1 MTKEGAQ
8 GELHC
13 SSLVDITLTTYTG
26 LEARLEPFTNL
37 FELEQ
42 TVRSLRTTVIDET
55 NSLRSAVLGGR
66 IEVRQLH
73 SSLNSALAASQIA
86 LLDELRKLND
96 KTCPHHD
103 NTASSELDRTREEL
117 SSTMH

>member
-1 MTKEGAQ
+1 MTTEATQ

-42 TVRSLRTTVIDET
+42 TVRSLRTTVTDET
-55 NSLRSAVLGGR
+55 NSLRSAVLDGGTA
-66 IEVRQLH
+66 VGQLH
-73 SSLNSALAASQIA
+73 SSFNSALAAF
-86 LLDELRKLND
+86 
-96 KTCPHHD
+96 
-103 NTASSELDRTREEL
+103 
-117 SSTMH
+117 